1 MHFQKLGSQLETL
14 APQMHLAYC
23 WTSNTL
29 FVCLVWVVHVFL
41 IVFGSLSSVV
51 VLINSIHN
59 NGLEIWRRCTL
70 WNVSVCV
77 IDRKKASHTRIN
89 MFLRGNQLN
98 PIEGQLMAF
107 FFRYFG
113 CWCLVFYGTYI
124 PIKNNPFVC
133 GLGKRSTW
141 LTGRTQRKTANS
153 LLLMGQILIMLWG
166 IYTFG
171 FAFGL
176 CQISQQLPGKHEDFL
191 NPVHSTDALAVSA
204 QRYFIQ
210 YYPMM
215 ITLESWTT
223 SLHSFCIDI
232 LLLYIDSFLRHL
244 ALPTKKNQPLA
255 SATLWSLPI
264 VWLARKASLF
274 MGTAMVQIAMCW
286 ESIVY
291 TWTYIFVLHIW
302 KFWNPCGKWER
313 ICLLKYR
320 LQN

>member
-1 MHFQKLGSQLETL
+1 
-14 APQMHLAYC
+14 MHLVYC
-23 WTSNTL
+23 WRSNTL

-113 CWCLVFYGTYI
+113 CWCFVFYGKYI

-176 CQISQQLPGKHEDFL
+176 CQISQQLPGKHENFL
-191 NPVHSTDALAVSA
+191 NPVHSTDALTVSA
-204 QRYFIQ
+204 QKVFHTILPHDHFGKLNNFPTFVLYWHL
-210 YYPMM
+210 YWLLPKTPCYP
-215 ITLESWTT
+215 T
-223 SLHSFCIDI
+223 SKPAPAQRNFVE
-232 LLLYIDSFLRHL
+232 L
-244 ALPTKKNQPLA
+244 ADCLVGKEG
-255 SATLWSLPI
+255 ATVHGSNCYVLG
-264 VWLARKASLF
+264 KY
-274 MGTAMVQIAMCW
+274 CK
-286 ESIVY
+286 
-291 TWTYIFVLHIW
+291 WTYIYLCTYLKVLKSMWQVGTYLFTEI
-302 KFWNPCGKWER
+302 PITELVGKC
-313 ICLLKYR
+313 IK
-320 LQN
+320 